1 LSQIR
6 KTSLLFC
13 ITYSTEIRVVFLF
26 PAGIENL
33 LRNVPVR
40 KVREFQVEY
49 VDFLKNKHPEVMA
62 ALKSGK
68 IDDSLTGVLKQ
79 VATDLASKYN

>member
-1 LSQIR
+1 
-6 KTSLLFC
+6 
-13 ITYSTEIRVVFLF
+13 
-26 PAGIENL
+26 
-33 LRNVPVR
+33 
-40 KVREFQVEY
+40 
-49 VDFLKNKHPEVMA
+49 MA